1 MDKDNRERYQCICP
15 ICNKIF
21 WACKSILQE
30 DFGMLDMG
38 SGSCPKCKT
47 FHNLT
52 VDEENKQMIVTPW
65 EEYMKARKGEIEL

>member
-1 MDKDNRERYQCICP
+1 MSKDTRKRYRCDCP
-15 ICNKIF
+15 ICDHGF
-21 WACKSILQE
+21 WACKSIFQD

-52 VDEENKQMIVTPW
+52 VDEESERMIVTPW
-65 EEYMKARKGEIEL
+65 EEHMKNKEAEH